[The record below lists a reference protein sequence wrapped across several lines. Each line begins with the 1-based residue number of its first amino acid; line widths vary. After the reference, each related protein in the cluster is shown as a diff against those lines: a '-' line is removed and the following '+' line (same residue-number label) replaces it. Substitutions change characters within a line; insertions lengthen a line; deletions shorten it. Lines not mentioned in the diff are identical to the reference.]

1 MAAVTTPPV
10 DSTVNEYQG
19 IYSLGAIKVT
29 DSSFISAV
37 GQVGLRVPTLHAEEA
52 LSVHLRV
59 PSLAPGRC
67 VALAQG
73 PT

>member
-1 MAAVTTPPV
+1 MDANR
-10 DSTVNEYQG
+10 SCTVKTLNIMDANING
-19 IYSLGAIKVT
+19 FTVT

-37 GQVGLRVPTLHAEEA
+37 AQVGLRVPTPHAEEF

-59 PSLAPGRC
+59 PSPALGGC